1 MSKSL
6 ARNWQIIHD
15 VLPGAVSIAWGECH
29 KIYILM
35 DEEQHREMISYG
47 YDPLLRI
54 DQIGV
59 DSALATLRRWW
70 DESCGLRFVNSVK
83 TVEGNPNDGFVTLI
97 GQFEDD

>member
-35 DEEQHREMISYG
+35 DEEAPGDDLVRVRPAAAHRPDRCRLG
-47 YDPLLRI
+47 TF
-54 DQIGV
+54 
-59 DSALATLRRWW
+59 ATLRRWW
-70 DESCGLRFVNSVK
+70 DESLLARR
-83 TVEGNPNDGFVTLI
+83 L
-97 GQFEDD
+97 